1 MKAKADVNIDLADK
15 KTVLHFA
22 SGHVLKV
29 LLETKGVDVKAC
41 DINGTTTLHLAA
53 HAHFDRVGSGG
64 LRMHVR
70 AGADIGAQDNTG
82 FTPLHIVSMHL
93 REGAVGIFL
102 ECGVDMTIRAFRK
115 GNTAE
120 KIIGAKFIWPLTS
133 AKRKPQAFSI

>member
-1 MKAKADVNIDLADK
+1 M
-15 KTVLHFA
+15 
-22 SGHVLKV
+22 LKV
-29 LLETKGVDVKAC
+29 LLDKGVDAKAC
-41 DINGTTTLHLAA
+41 DIIGITPLHLTA

-64 LRMHVR
+64 IRMHVR

-102 ECGVDMTIRAFRK
+102 ECGVDMTVHAFRK

-120 KIIGAKFIWPLTS
+120 KIIGAKFNWPLTS
-133 AKRKPQAFSI
+133 AKRKPHAFSI